1 MLAAVTRNQD
11 RFERLKAGHRPG
23 GKHGYNHAGIPP
35 KITLVVRSGSK
46 ESDVRRAISMLIM
59 AAAIVPVSAQEALP
73 RVSLPRTES
82 RDFISKINNREYSV
96 LVSLPP
102 GYTQDA
108 TTRFP
113 VIYLTD
119 ANWVFA
125 TTAQTHFLLSFG
137 NMVPA
142 ALIVGIVRAGVEE
155 DRRPGNTVG
164 AERFLDLTPTRVAEE
179 ERSRSKEY
187 QREVGT
193 GGAAAFL
200 RVVRE
205 ELIPD
210 VERRYRT
217 NGDRTF
223 IGYSLGGL
231 FGIYTLFHQ
240 PEIFQRMILVSPS
253 VFWDGNVVYKYEEAY
268 ASAHQSLPVRLFMS
282 MGEGEND
289 TMIGPMRRLENAMR
303 SRRYEGLQISTR
315 IFTGER
321 HLSTF
326 PVAVTR
332 GLRTVF
338 ADPTLQ

>member
-1 MLAAVTRNQD
+1 
-11 RFERLKAGHRPG
+11 
-23 GKHGYNHAGIPP
+23 
-35 KITLVVRSGSK
+35 VVRAGSK
-46 ESDVRRAISMLIM
+46 ESDVRR
-59 AAAIVPVSAQEALP
+59 P

-96 LVSLPP
+96 LVSLPA

-108 TTRFP
+108 TIRFP

-193 GGAAAFL
+193 GGAAAL
-200 RVVRE
+200 SACGAG
-205 ELIPD
+205 
-210 VERRYRT
+210 RT
-217 NGDRTF
+217 DSRGRTAV
-223 IGYSLGGL
+223 SN
-231 FGIYTLFHQ
+231 
-240 PEIFQRMILVSPS
+240 QR
-253 VFWDGNVVYKYEEAY
+253 
-268 ASAHQSLPVRLFMS
+268 
-282 MGEGEND
+282 
-289 TMIGPMRRLENAMR
+289 
-303 SRRYEGLQISTR
+303 
-315 IFTGER
+315 
-321 HLSTF
+321 
-326 PVAVTR
+326 
-332 GLRTVF
+332 
-338 ADPTLQ
+338 